1 MAGGRAE
8 FSHARFVAPPL
19 SPSARRFSENFR
31 PLADLARP
39 EAAQSGATANGAP
52 VRWARCVAR
61 ARSRRR
67 HQSSEQARAFVRR
80 FSRLRSSTAAT
91 KLDWTLS
98 FVAEAPAAAASA
110 GNLSPRGTRC
120 TEPRRDGPQ
129 RRRRSS
135 EARGVYINH
144 GRLIG
149 SFTSLAARVG
159 SVFAADVADSRYS
172 TASSRRLAIERGN
185 LLINSIQLCAR

>member
-1 MAGGRAE
+1 M
-8 FSHARFVAPPL
+8 
-19 SPSARRFSENFR
+19 
-31 PLADLARP
+31 
-39 EAAQSGATANGAP
+39 
-52 VRWARCVAR
+52 AR

-159 SVFAADVADSRYS
+159 SVFAAAAAAADVADSRYS